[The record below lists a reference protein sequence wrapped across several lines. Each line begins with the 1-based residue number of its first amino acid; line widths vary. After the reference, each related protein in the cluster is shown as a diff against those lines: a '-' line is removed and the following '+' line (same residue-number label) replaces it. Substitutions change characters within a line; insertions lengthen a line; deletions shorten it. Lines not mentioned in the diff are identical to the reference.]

1 MSNKPAWFLYIVRGS
16 DKSLYTGITTD
27 VSRRFSEHVGPRQG
41 GNSKGAKALRGKRPL
56 VLEYSC
62 EIGNRSEASKIE
74 YQVKKLSKS
83 EKEEL
88 IAGGISLHCS
98 LLTKASFDD

>member
-1 MSNKPAWFLYIVRGS
+1 MSNKSVWFLYIVRGS

-27 VSRRFSEHVGPRQG
+27 VSRRFSEHSGLGRDG
-41 GNSKGAKALRGKRPL
+41 KDRAAKALRGKRPL

-62 EIGNRSEASKIE
+62 EIGSRSEASKIE
-74 YQVKKLSKS
+74 YQVKKLSKP

-88 IAGGISLHCS
+88 IAGGISLHCL
-98 LLTKASFDD
+98 LLTKA

>member
-1 MSNKPAWFLYIVRGS
+1 MSNKPIWFLYIVRGS

-27 VSRRFSEHVGPRQG
+27 VSRRFSEHAGLERG
-41 GNSKGAKALRGKRPL
+41 GKSKGAKALRGRRPL

-62 EIGNRSEASKIE
+62 EIGDRSEASKIE
-74 YQVKKLSKS
+74 YLVKNLSKN

-88 IAGGISLHCS
+88 VAGKIELYC
-98 LLTKASFDD
+98 LLRTKA

>member
-1 MSNKPAWFLYIVRGS
+1 MSNKPVWFLYIVRGS

-27 VSRRFSEHVGPRQG
+27 VSRRFSEHSGLGRDT
-41 GNSKGAKALRGKRPL
+41 KDKAAKALRGKRPL

-62 EIGNRSEASKIE
+62 EIGDRSEASKIE
-74 YQVKKLSKS
+74 YQVKNLSKN

-88 IAGGISLHCS
+88 VAGKIELYC
-98 LLTKASFDD
+98 LLQAKA

>member
-1 MSNKPAWFLYIVRGS
+1 MSNEPVWFLYIVRGS

-27 VSRRFSEHVGPRQG
+27 VSRRFSEHSGLGRDG
-41 GNSKGAKALRGKRPL
+41 KGKAAKALRGKRPL

-62 EIGNRSEASKIE
+62 EIGSRSAASKIE
-74 YQVKKLSKS
+74 YQVKKLSKP

-88 IAGGISLHCS
+88 IAGGISLHCL
-98 LLTKASFDD
+98 LLTKA

>member
-1 MSNKPAWFLYIVRGS
+1 MSNKPIWFLYIIRGA

-27 VSRRFSEHVGPRQG
+27 VSRRFSEHSGLGRDGKV
-41 GNSKGAKALRGKRPL
+41 KAAKALRGKRPL
-56 VLEYSC
+56 ALEYSC

-88 IAGGISLHCS
+88 VAGRLSLRC
-98 LLTKASFDD
+98 LLQTKA

>member
-27 VSRRFSEHVGPRQG
+27 VSRRFSEHVGSGHG
-41 GNSKGAKALRGKRPL
+41 GKSKGAKALRGKRPL

-62 EIGNRSEASKIE
+62 EVGDRSEASKIE
-74 YQVKKLSKS
+74 YQVKSLSKN

-88 IAGGISLHCS
+88 VAGKIELYC
-98 LLTKASFDD
+98 LLQTKA

>member
-1 MSNKPAWFLYIVRGS
+1 MSNEPVWFLYIVRGS

-27 VSRRFSEHVGPRQG
+27 VSRRFSEHSGLGRDG
-41 GNSKGAKALRGKRPL
+41 KGKAAKALRGKRPL

-62 EIGNRSEASKIE
+62 EVGDRSEASKIE
-74 YQVKKLSKS
+74 YQVKSLSKN

-88 IAGGISLHCS
+88 VAGKIELYC
-98 LLTKASFDD
+98 LLQTKA